1 MVDSV
6 KLSKNAQKT
15 IDKQRDNE
23 TQEILEDVCYSLINF
38 PDVTDV
44 KKLKGMDNA
53 WRHRKPHKGIEWR
66 ILFSLTKKIVDDK
79 EITIIDVASISQRKD
94 AY

>member
-15 IDKQRDNE
+15 IDKQRDKGI
-23 TQEILEDVCYSLINF
+23 QEMLEDACYSLINF

-44 KKLKGMDNA
+44 KKLQGMENSWRLRKSYKGM
-53 WRHRKPHKGIEWR
+53 EWR
-66 ILFSLTKKIVDDK
+66 ILFALIKKIVDDK
-79 EITIIDVASISQRKD
+79 EITIVEVADIRKRKD